1 MFKKRGRIFA
11 GILAVMLAFSS
22 GGISA
27 LADEP
32 EPVEEQT
39 VQTPEE
45 PEENKSTKEVGE
57 TEDVKEVEETE
68 ENEEIKEVEET
79 EKTEEIKK
87 VEENEG
93 TATRTETDEEDNLQN
108 KDSVRDIGMSETEK
122 IEAENLETE
131 ETITENINTDS
142 IETFSANPGNLESAK
157 VQGESPQGTT
167 INLFDYWQDTQ
178 DASDAT
184 NYDLVS
190 GINAGTALKFGK
202 GMGQT
207 TDLSPQHLNAW
218 TESEAVRQGIV
229 QRVLTEDGYPQL
241 TETASPNETVKD
253 LSYLFSPSV
262 EHEGKASYPGAEG
275 LLQVDAKGYY
285 YYDSRQTFAEYDEG
299 TRQFNLYEGSYTSD
313 DGQQVGGAVTA
324 RGSSPDGQF
333 FPFNKAE
340 AVYNDNDSD
349 GVTLNPSI
357 NSVNQLINHYFGMT
371 MSTRFFQQNGGKTT
385 DGKSVTYE
393 FAGDDDVWVFIDD
406 VLVADLGG
414 IHDRA
419 ELEIDFS
426 TGDIIINDGTRDG
439 EKSTLKAQFQAARK
453 VGNES
458 EWRDNTF
465 ADNTYHT
472 LSFFYLERGNTDS
485 NLYLKFNLV
494 TLLESGVIKVDQAGK
509 KIEGAEF
516 ALYEAENVDG
526 TYSYDKYAKPIC
538 SGTTNDDGELIFRN
552 PDDGSPISLS
562 SIYAEG
568 AVQYLV
574 LKEET
579 IPSGY
584 RSAGEMHLRFEKA
597 ANGEVF
603 LLSENHWDTGA
614 YAATKVTAN
623 TDATI
628 KLYKSQEEVN
638 LNEVSGTLFAV
649 VMQRQD
655 MNQSVEEETNWR
667 PVYGNPLN
675 GWHVVQAEDEGVMGA
690 VLKAARANPYVF
702 KHPQENSSLYTADIE
717 NLPGDIRK
725 YYFVLNKYER
735 NDAEYTVGYYYT
747 KAATLADATTRDT
760 YRVDTTGF
768 GRNFSANLYVPNIQ
782 NNLYVQ
788 KLDEDGVPVSVGG
801 DSSRSA
807 KFTLYPKKNVSIN
820 KDGTYEVENSEG
832 SLQVNTSDMDT
843 PLPLTGGAMFRGIPN
858 GEYYLIETKAP
869 AGYEKSKNIV
879 KVDVNSTG
887 VYANAGIAGDGITV
901 ERGVGS
907 IVHSMLQFAA
917 NDDVDKTLH
926 DIKTKLYTADETTLP
941 DYSANSWTENTDE
954 IHFQFQ
960 EGEETLNYR
969 MQGSNEY
976 GYYTIDAGWS
986 KLKIL
991 QCTNEDHAT
1000 MDRKQELNN
1009 QDLTQLFS
1017 GTVVVQVKNES
1028 VGELTISKKVV
1039 NNTGVDATEPEDGF
1053 SFTLT
1058 GTKEDNTN
1066 LSGMFNAIRTSGGST
1081 QMNEKVVFSGGTAT
1095 IKLKNDESLTLKG
1108 LPEKAK
1114 MGVAENT
1121 YTDYET
1127 TYKNVTDT
1135 GQPGQ
1140 TEGVTDLTPIEI
1152 QQRTAHKVEVT
1163 NTYHLEG
1170 DFTFKKIERT
1180 VEGEQAKDNP
1190 LSGAV
1195 FAVYKLEC
1203 TQSGSPSGDAGHD
1216 HEDELISIEDPK
1228 TGAVAGEDKG
1238 CWELVGTPITSGP
1251 DGVITISG
1259 IPVIENT
1266 EYRLA
1271 ELQAPPGFTRPQ
1283 GQWKLEYDADG
1294 KKFIPV
1300 TGTPDDPNSA
1310 SVGNPPAIEEAS
1322 GDGTTT
1328 TYKIRNYRPG
1338 ELPFSGNTGIRMFLL
1353 LGGGLMLLGAAGGC
1367 GWYVHKRHHTVRR
1380 RRRVRRR

>member
-1 MFKKRGRIFA
+1 MFKRRGRIFA

-32 EPVEEQT
+32 GQAEEQSA
-39 VQTPEE
+39 QTPEE
-45 PEENKSTKEVGE
+45 NEQTEEVN
-57 TEDVKEVEETE
+57 ETE
-68 ENEEIKEVEET
+68 ETKETEEIKEVEET
-79 EKTEEIKK
+79 EEIEE
-87 VEENEG
+87 
-93 TATRTETDEEDNLQN
+93 TTTRTETDEEDNLQETDN
-108 KDSVRDIGMSETEK
+108 VRDLVVSETE
-122 IEAENLETE
+122 NTE
-131 ETITENINTDS
+131 TDS
-142 IETFSANPGNLESAK
+142 IETYIASSENLANAK
-157 VQGESPQGTT
+157 VQGEAPQGTT
-167 INLFDYWQDTQ
+167 INLFDYWQDEQ
-178 DASDAT
+178 NASDSEDGQQPAT
-184 NYDLVS
+184 LTT
-190 GINAGTALKFGK
+190 GINKDATLKFGK
-202 GMGQT
+202 GMST
-207 TDLSPQHLNAW
+207 KDDPSPQYLNAW
-218 TESEAVRQGIV
+218 TGSAAVRQGIV
-229 QRVLTEDGYPQL
+229 ENVLTDGYPRLTED
-241 TETASPNETVKD
+241 ASQNGIGKD
-253 LSYLFSPSV
+253 LSYLFNPSV
-262 EHEGKASYPGAEG
+262 EHDGKASYPGVDG
-275 LLQVDAKGYY
+275 LLQIDEDGYY
-285 YYDSRQTFAEYDEG
+285 YYDSRQTFAEYDSSG
-299 TRQFNLYEGSYTSD
+299 KFNLYEGTYTD
-313 DGQQVGGAVTA
+313 EKNTENVGGAVKA
-324 RGSSPDGQF
+324 HGSSPDGQF

-340 AVYNDNDSD
+340 DVYNDNDSG

-357 NSVNQLINHYFGMT
+357 DSVNQLINHYFGMT

-419 ELEIDFS
+419 ELKIDFS
-426 TGDIIINDGTRDG
+426 TGKIAINEGTNYKK
-439 EKSTLKAQFQAARK
+439 ESTLIDQFQAAGK
-453 VGNES
+453 DVSGS

-465 ADNTYHT
+465 ADGTYHT

-509 KIEGAEF
+509 KIPGAGF
-516 ALYEAENVDG
+516 ALYKATKQDDG
-526 TYSYDKYAKPIC
+526 SYTYDEDATPIC
-538 SGTTNDDGELIFRN
+538 SGTTKNDGELIFLD
-552 PDDGSPISLS
+552 PEDDSPISLKD
-562 SIYAEG
+562 IYNNG
-568 AVQYLV
+568 DVKYLV
-574 LKEET
+574 LEET
-579 IPSGY
+579 KVPDGY
-584 RSAGEMHLRFEKA
+584 RSAGEMHLRFEEA

-614 YAATKVTAN
+614 YAAAKVTAT
-623 TDATI
+623 TDGATI
-628 KLYKSQEEVN
+628 QLLDSKQTEVN
-638 LNEVSGTLFAV
+638 LEDADGTLFAV

-655 MNQSVEEETNWR
+655 MTKDVTVEDNWR
-667 PVYGNPLN
+667 PVYGDPLD
-675 GWHVVQAEDEGVMGA
+675 GWHVVQAENGGVMEA
-690 VLKAARANPYVF
+690 VLEAARANPYIF
-702 KHPQENSSLYTADIE
+702 KHPHENSLLYSTDIE

-725 YYFVLNKYER
+725 YYFVLNESGRK
-735 NDAEYTVGYYYT
+735 DAEYTVGYYYT
-747 KAATLADATTRDT
+747 NAATLADAKTNNTF
-760 YRVDTTGF
+760 RVDSSKF

>member
-1 MFKKRGRIFA
+1 MFKRRGRIFA

-32 EPVEEQT
+32 GQAEEQSA
-39 VQTPEE
+39 QTPEE
-45 PEENKSTKEVGE
+45 NQQTEEVKE
-57 TEDVKEVEETE
+57 TEDIKGT
-68 ENEEIKEVEET
+68 EEIKEVEET
-79 EKTEEIKK
+79 EEIEE
-87 VEENEG
+87 
-93 TATRTETDEEDNLQN
+93 TTTRTETDEEDNLQETDN
-108 KDSVRDIGMSETEK
+108 VRDLVLSETE
-122 IEAENLETE
+122 NTETE
-131 ETITENINTDS
+131 NTETDS
-142 IETFSANPGNLESAK
+142 IETYNASSENLENAK
-157 VQGESPQGTT
+157 VQGEAPQGTT

-178 DASDAT
+178 DASDDMGDQNPT
-184 NYDLVS
+184 DLTS
-190 GINAGTALKFGK
+190 GINAGAALKFGK
-202 GMGQT
+202 GMST
-207 TDLSPQHLNAW
+207 KDDPSPQYLNAW
-218 TESEAVRQGIV
+218 TGSEAVRQGIV
-229 QRVLTEDGYPQL
+229 KPVLTEDGYPQL
-241 TETASPNETVKD
+241 TSKASPNGTGKD

-262 EHEGKASYPGAEG
+262 NHAGKASYPGAEG
-275 LLQVDAKGYY
+275 LLQMDEDGYY
-285 YYDSRQTFAEYDEG
+285 YYDSRQTFAEYDQ
-299 TRQFNLYEGSYTSD
+299 TTKRFNLYEGSYTRG
-313 DGQQVGGAVTA
+313 DGQEVGGAVFA
-324 RGSSPDGQF
+324 AGSSPDGQF

-340 AVYNDNDSD
+340 AVYKDYGDGITLDDSKD
-349 GVTLNPSI
+349 SKITSTHPS
-357 NSVNQLINHYFGMT
+357 INHYFGMT
-371 MSTRFFQQNGGKTT
+371 MSTRFFQQNGGMTT
-385 DGKSVTYE
+385 DNKPVIFE

-414 IHDRA
+414 IHNRA
-419 ELEIDFS
+419 ELKIDFS
-426 TGDIIINDGTRDG
+426 TGAITINDGTRNG
-439 EKSTLKAQFQAARK
+439 ESSTLRDQFMEAGK
-453 VGNES
+453 LGDVSGWNN
-458 EWRDNTF
+458 NTF
-465 ADNTYHT
+465 ADRTYHT

-509 KIEGAEF
+509 KIPGAEF
-516 ALYEAENVDG
+516 ALYEAKNVDG
-526 TYSYDKYAKPIC
+526 TYWYDKHARPIC

-562 SIYAEG
+562 SIYDEG

-584 RSAGEMHLRFEKA
+584 RSAGEMHLRFEDA

-603 LLSENHWDTGA
+603 LLSDNHWDTGA
-614 YAATKVTAN
+614 YAMAKVTATTN
-623 TDATI
+623 GAIQLLDSSKT
-628 KLYKSQEEVN
+628 EVN
-638 LNEVSGTLFAV
+638 LGNANGTLFAV

-655 MNQSVEEETNWR
+655 MTKDVKDENNWR
-667 PVYGNPLN
+667 PVYGDPLD
-675 GWHVVQAEDEGVMGA
+675 GWHVVQAEDGGVMGA
-690 VLKAARANPYVF
+690 VLEAARANSYVF
-702 KHPQENSSLYTADIE
+702 KPPQKGSTQYTADIE

-725 YYFVLNKYER
+725 YYYVLDEGER
-735 NDAEYTVGYYYT
+735 KKAEHTVGYYYT
-747 KAATLADATTRDT
+747 KAATLAEATTENT
-760 YRVDTTGF
+760 CRVDSTDF
-768 GRNFSANLYVPNIQ
+768 GRNFSANLYVPNVQ
-782 NNLYVQ
+782 NNLFVQ
-788 KLDEDGVPVSVGG
+788 KLDKDGVPVSAGG

-807 KFTLYPKKNVSIN
+807 KFTLYPEENVTIKS
-820 KDGTYEVENSEG
+820 DGTYEVTKEDG
-832 SLQVNTSDMDT
+832 SLTVTTSDMDT

-869 AGYEKSKNIV
+869 AGYEKSKKIV

-926 DIKTKLYTADETTLP
+926 DIKTKLYTADGTTLP
-941 DYSANSWTENTDE
+941 DYSVNSWTENTDE

-960 EGEETLNYR
+960 EGEKTLNYR

-991 QCTNEDHAT
+991 QCTDENHALQ
-1000 MDRKQELNN
+1000 DRKQTLGD

-1017 GTVVVQVKNES
+1017 GTVVVQMKNKS
-1028 VGELTISKKVV
+1028 VGQLTISKKVV
-1039 NNTGVDATEPEDGF
+1039 NNTGFNATEPEDSF

-1066 LSGMFNAIRTSGGST
+1066 LSGTFNAIRTSGGT
-1081 QMNEKVVFSGGTAT
+1081 TPTLTNEKISFTDGQAT
-1095 IKLKNDESLTLKG
+1095 MQLKQGESLTLKG
-1108 LPEKAK
+1108 LPEGAK
-1114 MGVAENT
+1114 MDVTERT
-1121 YTDYET
+1121 YSGYKT
-1127 TYKNVTDT
+1127 TYKDVTGI

-1170 DFTFKKIERT
+1170 DFTFTKIERT
-1180 VEGEQAKDNP
+1180 GEGDKAKEWP

-1195 FAVYKLEC
+1195 FAVYQSEC
-1203 TQSGSPSGDAGHD
+1203 TQFGEGHN
-1216 HEDELISIEDPK
+1216 HKNELIEIADPD
-1228 TGAVAGEDKG
+1228 TGKLAADDET
-1238 CWELVGTPITSGP
+1238 CWELVGTPVTSYA
-1251 DGVITISG
+1251 DGTVVIED
-1259 IPVIENT
+1259 IPVLAAIQ
-1266 EYRLA
+1266 EYRLV
-1271 ELQAPPGFTRPQ
+1271 ELKAPPGFTRPQ
-1283 GQWKLEYDADG
+1283 GQWKIKYDPIG
-1294 KKFIPV
+1294 KRFIPV
-1300 TGTPDDPNSA
+1300 EGTERDPNSA
-1310 SVGNPPAIEEAS
+1310 SVGNPPAIEAVNAGE
-1322 GDGTTT
+1322 TT

-1380 RRRVRRR
+1380 RRTVRRR